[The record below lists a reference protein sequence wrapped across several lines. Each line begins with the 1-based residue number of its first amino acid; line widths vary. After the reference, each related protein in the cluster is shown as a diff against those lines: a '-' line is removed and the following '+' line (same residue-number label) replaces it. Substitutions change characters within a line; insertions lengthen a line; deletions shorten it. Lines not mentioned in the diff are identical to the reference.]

1 MHDIIVSSLVMAYKI
16 ILGIIT
22 NKKPKSYLSYQPIKH
37 QGLMTALKANA
48 ITITP
53 GTIAIEVDE
62 KQITIHNF
70 D

>member
-1 MHDIIVSSLVMAYKI
+1 MAYKI
-16 ILGIIT
+16 IIGIIT
-22 NKKPKSYLSYQPIKH
+22 NKKPKSYLSYQPIKN
-37 QGLMTALKANA
+37 QGLISALKANA

-62 KQITIHNF
+62 QQITIHNF